1 MRCFVALVAFLA
13 ASIPCLVQ
21 TTAPVEQRPRT
32 PVTVPDTVALE
43 ANIPYDQYADTV
55 LDVMYPK
62 EPSKEKRPC
71 VVVFHGG
78 GWVHSDKESTM
89 SAICLPY
96 LRQGFVVCNIEYRC
110 GNNWGRSPAN
120 APAAVVDCLNAT
132 KWFVDH
138 ADKYNLDLNR
148 LVSTGASAGGHL
160 ALMVG
165 MVTPEAKLGPVV
177 KVAAIVNCY
186 GPTDVNDLIARK
198 ISFAVQWLP
207 EQEGREELGKR
218 LSPMTY
224 IRKDLPPILTVQ
236 GENDTT
242 VPVTQNVKLTWA
254 LKEAGVDAELILL
267 PGAPHG
273 PGSIGWGP
281 ANQHIFDFL
290 RKRGIIKEPGNLKTP
305 QGQQAASRAPWREV
319 ISREPGTKPR
329 R

>member
-1 MRCFVALVAFLA
+1 MRKLLGLIVSLSLSAGAFGQTSQPA
-13 ASIPCLVQ
+13 AM
-21 TTAPVEQRPRT
+21 APRV
-32 PVTVPDTVALE
+32 PVKVPDMVTLE
-43 ANIPYDQYADTV
+43 ANIPYDQYADCV

-62 EPSKEKRPC
+62 APSPEKRPC

-89 SAICLPY
+89 SALCLPY
-96 LRQGFVVCNIEYRC
+96 LEHGFVVCNVEYRQ

-138 ADKYNLDLNR
+138 ADKYNMDTNK

-160 ALMVG
+160 ALMMG
-165 MVTPEAKLGPVV
+165 MVTPDANLGPVV

-186 GPTDVNDLIARK
+186 GPTDVNDLLTRK
-198 ISFAVQWLP
+198 TSFAVQWLP
-207 EQEGREELGKR
+207 EQPGREELAKK

-224 IRKDLPPILTVQ
+224 VRKDLPPILTMQ

-254 LKEAGVDAELILL
+254 LKQAGVDAEMVEI
-267 PGAPHG
+267 PGAGHG
-273 PGSIGWGP
+273 PRPGGWP
-281 ANQHIFDFL
+281 DVNKLIFEFL
-290 RKRGIIKEPGNLKTP
+290 AKRGIIKN
-305 QGQQAASRAPWREV
+305 
-319 ISREPGTKPR
+319 
-329 R
+329 